1 MTHSPNADWSP
12 ESDAV
17 QRDQRAAYDGM
28 RERCPVAHSKKMGWT
43 LFRNRDIHRVL
54 RDHETFSNQVS
65 QHLSVPNGMDPP
77 EHTAYRRIIEPY
89 FDAAAMAAF
98 EPTCRA
104 IARDLAGQLR
114 SRGAADFMQA
124 FAQPFAVRVQC
135 AFLGWPEPFHEPL
148 RQWTQRNLEAT
159 GAQDRDALAEIADEF
174 RAYVFAMIE
183 QRRQASDGPDVTS
196 RLMAE
201 RVDGKPLTDEEIA
214 SILRNWTM
222 GEVGTLAAALG
233 ILVHGVATDR
243 GLQALLRDNPARIE
257 DANEELLRLHCPLVT
272 NRRRAT
278 SGVDLHGRGIEA
290 GDTLTLNWVA
300 ANRDPDAFE
309 DAEQF
314 RIDRDQSANLVW
326 GAGIHVCP
334 GAPLARLE
342 MRVVIE
348 ELLAHSENID
358 LQQDDPPGLARYPG
372 SGYATLPVRLC

>member
-1 MTHSPNADWSP
+1 MAHSPNTDWSP

-17 QRDQRAAYDGM
+17 QRDQRAAYDSM
-28 RERCPVAHSKKMGWT
+28 RERCPVAYSRMMGWT
-43 LFRNRDIHRVL
+43 LFRNSDVRHVL
-54 RDHETFSNQVS
+54 HEHGTFSNRVS

-77 EHTAYRRIIEPY
+77 VHTAYRRIVEPY
-89 FDAAAMAAF
+89 FDEAAMAAF

-104 IARDLAGQLR
+104 IASDLAGQLHAQR
-114 SRGAADFMQA
+114 DADFMQA
-124 FAQPFAVRVQC
+124 FAQPFAVRIQC
-135 AFLGWPEPFHEPL
+135 AFLGWPESFHEPL
-148 RQWTQRNLEAT
+148 LQWTQRNLEAT
-159 GAQDRDALAEIADEF
+159 GAQDRDALAEIADTF

-183 QRRQASDGPDVTS
+183 RRREGSHGPDVTS

-201 RVDGKPLTDEEIA
+201 QVDGKPLTDEEIA

-233 ILVHGVATDR
+233 ILVHGVATDTD
-243 GLQALLRDNPARIE
+243 LQALLRDNPERIE

-278 SGVDLHGRGIEA
+278 AATDLHGRGIEA

-309 DAEQF
+309 AAEQF

-342 MRVVIE
+342 MRVVME
-348 ELLAHSENID
+348 ELLAHSEDISLRPD
-358 LQQDDPPGLARYPG
+358 TLPDLARYPG
-372 SGYATLPVRLC
+372 SGYATLPVHLR